1 MKPFVVQNLGK
12 YERQAWQVAEFA
24 TSRVGADAPVRPA
37 ERSSAATVRG
47 ENPSQGQVALPA
59 DKGSFDSGT
68 RFASES
74 GSSAQDDRL
83 KKDALREQREREANY
98 RKFILELYHAT
109 PVSGHVWLHGV
120 KSGRMVHV
128 GAVDAPVTRA
138 DVNAI
143 AAEVWKAAGKGPDSP
158 QRPAVNVLGW
168 EFALEINE
176 TAKEI
181 AAQARVDAAFKK
193 IPREVLEK
201 KAVEQGDVQFFEL
214 GALSVDAKIKK
225 RELTLKL
232 SDFVIPL
239 DDVPEE
245 VRSAIKH
252 WSQMVDYWA
261 VDWDFKDDTF
271 HNQWQSYR
279 TRKNPKLELSVKHEY
294 LDPGKYTVMIKVI
307 DILGNDTTKTLNVE
321 VT

>member
-24 TSRVGADAPVRPA
+24 TSRVGADAHVRPA

-59 DKGSFDSGT
+59 DKGPFDS
-68 RFASES
+68 RSRLASES
-74 GSSAQDDRL
+74 GSSAQDDRVE
-83 KKDALREQREREANY
+83 KDALREQREREANY

-120 KSGRMVHV
+120 KAGRMVHV

-143 AAEVWKAAGKGPDSP
+143 AAEVWKASGKGPNSP
-158 QRPAVNVLGW
+158 QRPAVDVLGW

-201 KAVEQGDVQFFEL
+201 KA
-214 GALSVDAKIKK
+214 
-225 RELTLKL
+225 
-232 SDFVIPL
+232 
-239 DDVPEE
+239 DVPQE
-245 VRSAIKH
+245 VRPAIKH

-279 TRKNPKLELSVKHEY
+279 TRKNPKLELSTKHEY
-294 LDPGKYTVMIKVI
+294 LDPGKYTVVIKVI
-307 DILGNDTTKTLNVE
+307 DILGNDTTKTLNVDVE
-321 VT
+321 